1 MANWLKVVSYV
12 VWWMFW
18 SALQAYALHTLSF
31 SWESA
36 LSDTLLSHVLLG
48 LAGVAVANI
57 FRFYQPEG
65 KNIIYLVS
73 LAIGLTFLVQW
84 AFQWLLPYLPLGSD
98 ETYLAFSEKAAPF
111 RIAYQGLMIAFMVL
125 FGWLWFYVK
134 DQQRKVQ
141 HLSEVENMRKEAEL
155 FNLRQQLQPHFLFN
169 SLNSISSLVKIKPE
183 QARGMI
189 QQLSDFLRGT
199 LRKDPQQMVSLGE
212 EVGQMELY
220 LSIEK
225 VRFGS
230 RLQSTVQVSEEA
242 LHAHIPPLLLQPLL
256 ENAIK
261 YGLYD
266 TLEPI
271 EIRLTG
277 ELKAGFLQIRLEN
290 PFDSSTR
297 LAAGTGFGQRSVAR
311 RLYLLFGR
319 NDLLQIEQADNR
331 YTVKVRIPQETNEQK

>member
-1 MANWLKVVSYV
+1 MATWLKVVLYV
-12 VWWMFW
+12 SWWLFW

-36 LSDTLLSHVLLG
+36 LSDALLSHILLG

-65 KNIIYLVS
+65 KNIIYLMS

-84 AFQWLLPYLPLGSD
+84 VFQWLFPYLLLGND
-98 ETYLAFSEKAAPF
+98 IAYLAFAQKAAPF

-134 DQQRKVQ
+134 DQHRKNQ
-141 HLSEVENMRKEAEL
+141 HISEVDNMRKEAEL

-183 QARGMI
+183 EARGMI

-199 LRKDPQQMVSLGE
+199 LRKDPQQMVSLAE
-212 EVGQMELY
+212 EIRQMELY

-230 RLQSTVQVSEEA
+230 RLQSRLEISEEA
-242 LHAHIPPLLLQPLL
+242 LQAHIPPLLLQPLL

-271 EIRLTG
+271 EII
-277 ELKAGFLQIRLEN
+277 LKAERKNDMLQIRLEN

-297 LAAGTGFGQRSVAR
+297 QAAGTGFGQRSVAR

-319 NDLLQIEQADNR
+319 NDLLQIKQTDTHYAVL
-331 YTVKVRIPQETNEQK
+331 VKIPQETNEQK